1 VYAIDCSAIN
11 RVVQDNTARMSAYRL
26 QEIKKKKASSSAFR
40 SASLHQLTIA
50 GLNQTNSETRKISA
64 QSYNSLKRDSSLAA
78 ARQRH
83 SVPAR
88 YGSVSQ
94 LQSLPGQVGQGGAG
108 GALIQEGD
116 QEIEDD
122 HSHRL

>member
-1 VYAIDCSAIN
+1 MCRKVLSCFAS
-11 RVVQDNTARMSAYRL
+11 NTEYFLL
-26 QEIKKKKASSSAFR
+26 Q
-40 SASLHQLTIA
+40 
-50 GLNQTNSETRKISA
+50 
-64 QSYNSLKRDSSLAA
+64 RDSILAA

-108 GALIQEGD
+108 GALIQEGGQD
-116 QEIEDD
+116 IEDD